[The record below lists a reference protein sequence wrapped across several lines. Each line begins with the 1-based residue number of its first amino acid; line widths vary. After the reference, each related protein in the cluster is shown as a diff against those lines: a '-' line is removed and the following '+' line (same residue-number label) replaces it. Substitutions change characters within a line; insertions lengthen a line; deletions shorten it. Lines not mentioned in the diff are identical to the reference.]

1 MVRNRRGHDLRVKA
15 IINHGKQLGRSF
27 LMLVHFI
34 TVFVCF
40 VSHSVNCFV
49 GVLKWTSMFARYT
62 VALFESIHRRLDWW
76 TTRRRRGAMKK
87 MVSSSDTDS
96 EWRRRLRCYGFKED
110 VPGKQSTKSRVHK
123 KMTNIL
129 HPYDPSMTFLT
140 KLQNTVV
147 ENLWIQW
154 FWFITVLCFWSFKRA
169 RIKPW
174 WLKVLFW
181 VKTVAFPTTPVFQVQ
196 QSIVLDV
203 LTVLITCK
211 LYLVLPHNQAF
222 IQGNTCLTIEHSTN
236 SV

>member
-62 VALFESIHRRLDWW
+62 VALFESIHRSLDWW

-110 VPGKQSTKSRVHK
+110 VPGKQSVSKQTIGLQKSLQKNDQYPTSIRSVHDISYK
-123 KMTNIL
+123 TAEHCSRESMNPVIL
-129 HPYDPSMTFLT
+129 IHYSLVFL
-140 KLQNTVV
+140 V
-147 ENLWIQW
+147 I
-154 FWFITVLCFWSFKRA
+154 
-169 RIKPW
+169 
-174 WLKVLFW
+174 
-181 VKTVAFPTTPVFQVQ
+181 
-196 QSIVLDV
+196 
-203 LTVLITCK
+203 
-211 LYLVLPHNQAF
+211 
-222 IQGNTCLTIEHSTN
+222 
-236 SV
+236 